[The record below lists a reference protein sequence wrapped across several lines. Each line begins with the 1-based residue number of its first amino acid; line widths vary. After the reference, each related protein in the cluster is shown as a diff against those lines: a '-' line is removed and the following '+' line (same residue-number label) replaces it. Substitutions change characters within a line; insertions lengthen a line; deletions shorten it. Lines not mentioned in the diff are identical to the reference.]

1 MTSVVEIGNIAL
13 VNLGEDTITSL
24 SDDVKAARLINR
36 RYAPIRDAVLR
47 AHPWNC
53 AMARAQLASTDPA
66 PAWGPAACY
75 QLPTDCLRVLR
86 LEDRSIAWKV
96 EGRKVVAD
104 GSAPLN
110 ILYVRQVDDPNAF
123 DPLLI
128 EAIAARLAADLAHP
142 ITHSTTLVQVMWD
155 LYRQKLIEARG
166 VDGQEG
172 TGDAVI
178 ANTWLSSRSVG
189 VGNPFG
195 SDEAF

>member
-1 MTSVVEIGNIAL
+1 MTSIVEIGNIAL

-53 AMARAQLASTDPA
+53 AMARAGLASADPA
-66 PAWGPAACY
+66 PVWGPAACY

-86 LEDRSIAWKV
+86 VQDRQAAWKV
-96 EGRKVVAD
+96 EGRKIVTNA
-104 GSAPLN
+104 GAPLN
-110 ILYVRQVDDPNAF
+110 ILYTRQVTDPNAF

-142 ITHSTTLVQVMWD
+142 ITQSTTLIQVMWD

-172 TGDAVI
+172 TGDALI
-178 ANTWLSSRSVG
+178 ADTWLASRSVG
-189 VGNPFG
+189 VTNPFG

>member
-1 MTSVVEIGNIAL
+1 MTSIVEIGNIAL
-13 VNLGEDTITSL
+13 INLGEDTITAL

-53 AMARAQLASTDPA
+53 AMARAQLASTDPT
-66 PAWGPAACY
+66 PVWGPAACY

-86 LEDRSIAWKV
+86 VEDRSAAWKV
-96 EGRKVVAD
+96 EGRKIVSNAA
-104 GSAPLN
+104 APLN
-110 ILYVRQVDDPNAF
+110 ILYSQQVTDPNAF

-142 ITHSTTLVQVMWD
+142 ITQSTTLIQVMWD

-172 TGDAVI
+172 TGDALI
-178 ANTWLSSRSVG
+178 ADVWLASRSVG
-189 VGNPFG
+189 VSNPFG
-195 SDEAF
+195 SDEQF

>member
-13 VNLGEDTITSL
+13 INLGEDTITSL
-24 SDDVKAARLINR
+24 DDDVKAARLINR
-36 RYAPIRDAVLR
+36 RFAPIRDAVLR

-53 AMARAQLASTDPA
+53 AMARAQIASTDPA
-66 PAWGPAACY
+66 PLWGPAACY

-86 LEDRSIAWKV
+86 LEDRTDAWKV
-96 EGRKVVAD
+96 EGRKIVTNAA
-104 GSAPLN
+104 APLN
-110 ILYVRQVDDPNAF
+110 ILYAKQVNDPNEF

-142 ITHSTTLVQVMWD
+142 ITQSTTLIQVMWD

-172 TGDAVI
+172 TGDEVLAD
-178 ANTWLSSRSVG
+178 TWLASRSVG
-189 VGNPFG
+189 VTNPFG

>member
-24 SDDVKAARLINR
+24 SDDVKPARLINR

-53 AMARAQLASTDPA
+53 AMARDRLSSIDPA
-66 PAWGPAACY
+66 PIWGPTNAF
-75 QLPTDCLRVLR
+75 QLPTDALRVLR
-86 LEDRSIAWKV
+86 TANRGTAWKV
-96 EGRKVVAD
+96 EGRQIVSNA
-104 GSAPLN
+104 GAPLD
-110 ILYVRQVDDPNAF
+110 ILYSRQVTDPNEF

-142 ITHSTTLVQVMWD
+142 ITQSTTLIQVMWD

-172 TGDAVI
+172 TGDEVI
-178 ANTWLSSRSVG
+178 ADTWLVSRSIG
-189 VGNPFG
+189 VSNPFG

>member
-13 VNLGEDTITSL
+13 VNLGEDVIASL
-24 SDDVKAARLINR
+24 SDEVKAARLLNR
-36 RYAPIRDAVLR
+36 RYGPIRDAVLR

-53 AMARAQLASTDPA
+53 AMVRAGLASSDPA
-66 PAWGPAACY
+66 PIWGPAACY
-75 QLPTDCLRVLR
+75 PLPADCLRVLR
-86 LEDRSIAWKV
+86 VEDRSAAWKV
-96 EGRKVVAD
+96 EGRKIVSNA
-104 GSAPLN
+104 GAPLN
-110 ILYVRQVDDPNAF
+110 ILYTRQITDPNEF
-123 DPLLI
+123 DPLLV

-142 ITHSTTLVQVMWD
+142 ITQSTSLIQVMWD

-172 TGDAVI
+172 TGDALI
-178 ANTWLSSRSVG
+178 ADTWLAARSVG

>member
-1 MTSVVEIGNIAL
+1 MTSIVEIGNIAL

-53 AMARAQLASTDPA
+53 ALERARLASTDPA
-66 PAWGPAACY
+66 PAWGPAVCY
-75 QLPTDCLRVLR
+75 QMPTDCLRVLR
-86 LEDRSIAWKV
+86 VQDRAAAWKV
-96 EGRKVVAD
+96 EGRKIVTDAA
-104 GSAPLN
+104 APLN
-110 ILYVRQVDDPNAF
+110 ILYVKQVTDPNAF

-142 ITHSTTLVQVMWD
+142 ITQSTTLIQVMWD

-172 TGDAVI
+172 AGDEVI
-178 ANTWLSSRSVG
+178 ADAWLASRSIG

>member
-13 VNLGEDTITSL
+13 VNLGENTITSL

-53 AMARAQLASTDPA
+53 AMTRAQLASSDP
-66 PAWGPAACY
+66 PPLWGPAACY
-75 QLPTDCLRVLR
+75 PLPTDCLRVLR
-86 LEDRSIAWKV
+86 LDDPSVVWKV
-96 EGRKVVAD
+96 EGRTVVTNA
-104 GSAPLN
+104 SAPLN
-110 ILYVRQVDDPNAF
+110 ILYARRIADPNDF
-123 DPLLI
+123 DPLLV

-142 ITHSTTLVQVMWD
+142 ITQSTTLVQVMWD

-172 TGDAVI
+172 AGDEVI
-178 ANTWLSSRSVG
+178 ADTWLTARSAG
-189 VGNPFG
+189 VGNPVG
-195 SDEAF
+195 AGEAF